1 MKLLKAYR
9 SILRI
14 KFVSMLQFRAA
25 AWAKMSTFVFYGF
38 IHVVLIL
45 IFYKYGVNSSA
56 GAQAGM
62 TAAQAVSYTWLV
74 QVIAP
79 IFPVMTGDNEIGAKI
94 VNGDVGVELL
104 RPLDLY
110 AHWFSRAA
118 ATRLAPFLMALV
130 PITAVAMLLPA
141 PYNLLP
147 PASAA
152 GLLAALLCV
161 FTGLMLSCSI
171 TGLSYGLLLN
181 MRWGGGPVGML
192 MIVTDVL
199 SGSYLPLQLWPQWA
213 QKFLYLQPFSG
224 LADLPLRFYVGTMG
238 PGMVLQSVC
247 VQLVW
252 IALFIA
258 AGRVLMAVSLRKV
271 VIQGG

>member
-1 MKLLKAYR
+1 MKLLRACR

-14 KFVSMLQFRAA
+14 QFVSMLQFRAA

-45 IFYKYGVNSSA
+45 IFYKYGANSSA
-56 GAQAGM
+56 GVQAGM
-62 TAAQAVSYTWLV
+62 TSAQAVSYTWLV

-79 IFPVMTGDNEIGAKI
+79 IFPVMSGDNEIGSKI
-94 VNGDVGVELL
+94 VNGDVGIELC

-118 ATRLAPFLMALV
+118 AARLAPFLMALV
-130 PITAVAMLLPA
+130 PVSAVAMLLPA
-141 PYNLLP
+141 PYRLLP
-147 PASAA
+147 PASPA
-152 GLLAALLCV
+152 GLLAMLLCLC
-161 FTGLMLSCSI
+161 TGLLLSCSI

-181 MRWGGGPVGML
+181 MRWGGGPVSML

-213 QKFLYLQPFSG
+213 QKFLYLQPFAG
-224 LADLPLRFYVGTMG
+224 LADLPLRFYVGTMD
-238 PGMVLQSVC
+238 PGAVWQAVG

-252 IALFIA
+252 IALFIVG
-258 AGRVLMAVSLRKV
+258 GRLLMNVSLRKV

>member
-1 MKLLKAYR
+1 MKLARAYR

-14 KFVSMLQFRAA
+14 KFVSLLQFRAA
-25 AWAKMSTFVFYGF
+25 AWAKMTTTAFYGF

-45 IFYKYGVNSSA
+45 IFYKYGVNASA
-56 GAQAGM
+56 GTQAGM

-74 QVIAP
+74 QVIMPLFP
-79 IFPVMTGDNEIGAKI
+79 IMTGDNEIGAKI

-110 AHWFSRAA
+110 AHWFSRSA
-118 ATRLAPFLMALV
+118 ATRLAPFLMSLV

-147 PASAA
+147 PASPEGFLAMLLCLGT
-152 GLLAALLCV
+152 GLL
-161 FTGLMLSCSI
+161 LSCSI

-181 MRWGGGPVGML
+181 LKWGSGPVNIM

-199 SGSYLPLQLWPQWA
+199 SGSYLPLQLWPDWA
-213 QKFLYLQPFSG
+213 QRFLYLQPFAG
-224 LADLPLRFYVGTMG
+224 LADIPLRLYAGTMA
-238 PGMVLQSVC
+238 PGMVWQAVGI
-247 VQLVW
+247 QLFW
-252 IALFIA
+252 TALFVA
-258 AGRVLMAVSLRKV
+258 AGRALMSRSLKQIA
-271 VIQGG
+271 IQGG